1 MLHGTSKLT
10 ETSVA
15 VYTFAAFVHIC
26 LLGFHHLFVSFTFE
40 EFLQSIL
47 SVSAGIHGQRD

>member
-1 MLHGTSKLT
+1 MQGSISFLDFIRTSGEESLP
-10 ETSVA
+10 
-15 VYTFAAFVHIC
+15 
-26 LLGFHHLFVSFTFE
+26 FTFE